1 MGDSGHVSTNERR
14 RQMALTKMTTD
25 ERVEFVEEGRA
36 LAARLRKEAAEV
48 DALIVAL
55 TEGSK

>member
-1 MGDSGHVSTNERR
+1 
-14 RQMALTKMTTD
+14 MALTKMTTD